1 MPHVVI
7 AVKLA
12 ATSPSGRKFH
22 AFDGKVK
29 ARGALGK
36 VGIGM
41 FSLFN
46 GFMLHLA
53 AVAMFVT
60 TVTGWTWW

>member
-1 MPHVVI
+1 MSHAAI

-22 AFDGKVK
+22 AFVCEAKSAGGARK
-29 ARGALGK
+29 A
-36 VGIGM
+36 GIGM
-41 FSLFN
+41 FWLFN
-46 GFMLHLA
+46 GLMLHLA

>member
-1 MPHVVI
+1 
-7 AVKLA
+7 
-12 ATSPSGRKFH
+12 
-22 AFDGKVK
+22 
-29 ARGALGK
+29 
-36 VGIGM
+36 M